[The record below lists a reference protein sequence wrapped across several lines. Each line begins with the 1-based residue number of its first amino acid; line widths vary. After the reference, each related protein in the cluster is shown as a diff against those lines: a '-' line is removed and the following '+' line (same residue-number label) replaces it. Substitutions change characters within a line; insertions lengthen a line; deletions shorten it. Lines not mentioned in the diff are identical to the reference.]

1 MAQPIG
7 ATAAHTTSS
16 MLFEGLFF
24 NVAEVAIAHKNVLK
38 MTVIPIKKLIK
49 SGYKLDI
56 KYKCLQPF
64 SFIATHWKPNN
75 FNTLFFLTSG
85 NWNLKPSKITWFSNI
100 YIYMK
105 FVLKI
110 DGISPVL

>member
-1 MAQPIG
+1 VSYSFSEGINKTVSQLPIILGKIRMAQPIG

-56 KYKCLQPF
+56 KYKCL
-64 SFIATHWKPNN
+64 NN
-75 FNTLFFLTSG
+75 PLVS
-85 NWNLKPSKITWFSNI
+85 
-100 YIYMK
+100 
-105 FVLKI
+105 
-110 DGISPVL
+110 